1 MSYIFVYIYI
11 YMNPTTLMTASH
23 ATTVG
28 TPGNI
33 SSTTPPTL
41 ELKIKRWV
49 ELDNKIKTT
58 AEEVRDIRTE
68 KAVINDE
75 IIEIVE
81 EKQLGKATVNIS
93 DGKLKFVSSKST
105 APLTLTYVEKCL
117 SELITNK
124 KQVEQ
129 IMTYIKKN
137 RETKTT
143 MEIKRIYDKK
153 TNGSGGGSGGG
164 GGGTNDEDSDDSN
177 E

>member
-1 MSYIFVYIYI
+1 
-11 YMNPTTLMTASH
+11 MNPTSIMTATH
-23 ATTVG
+23 AAGVG
-28 TPGNI
+28 GHTGA
-33 SSTTPPTL
+33 TPPTL

-75 IIEIVE
+75 ILEIIE

-93 DGKLKFVSSKST
+93 DGKLKFVSSKTT
-105 APLTLTYVEKCL
+105 APLTLTYIEKCL
-117 SELITNK
+117 SELITNG
-124 KQVEQ
+124 KQVDQ

-143 MEIKRIYDKK
+143 MEIKRVYNKK
-153 TNGSGGGSGGG
+153 AKVGEIEADG
-164 GGGTNDEDSDDSN
+164 DDSADAN

>member
-1 MSYIFVYIYI
+1 
-11 YMNPTTLMTASH
+11 MNPTSIMTAAH
-23 ATTVG
+23 VAGVG
-28 TPGNI
+28 GHTGA
-33 SSTTPPTL
+33 TPPTL

-49 ELDNKIKTT
+49 ELDNQIKTT

-75 IIEIVE
+75 ILEIIE

-93 DGKLKFVSSKST
+93 DGKLRFVSSKTT
-105 APLTLTYVEKCL
+105 APLTLTYIEKCL
-117 SELITNK
+117 SELITNG

-143 MEIKRIYDKK
+143 MEIKRVYDKK
-153 TNGSGGGSGGG
+153 QKAGAEGA
-164 GGGTNDEDSDDSN
+164 DEGDDSADAN